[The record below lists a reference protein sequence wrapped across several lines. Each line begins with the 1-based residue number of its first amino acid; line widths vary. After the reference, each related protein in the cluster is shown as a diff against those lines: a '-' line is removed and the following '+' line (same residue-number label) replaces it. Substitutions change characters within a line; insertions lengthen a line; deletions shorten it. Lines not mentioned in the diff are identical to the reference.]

1 MPLQPVGLYNTHDI
15 CHDHPCFLTSY
26 DNGKMDGFDI
36 IQPKDPLLPYSYVQQ
51 SDIQPYWTMAQQ
63 YTLADAF
70 FQSNAGPS
78 FPAHQYLIA
87 GQSGLLQNPSQ
98 RKPWGCDTPIKRP
111 PCFDYATLADV
122 ADAVGVSWRSYSSGL
137 SINDPASL
145 GIWQAFDAISHIRY
159 GPDWTASH
167 ISVPETTVLSDI
179 ASGTLAQISWVT
191 PSYGNS
197 DHPGCAAK
205 CGNGPGWVSQ
215 VVNAIGQ
222 SGYWNDTAILI
233 VWDDWG
239 GWFDHVPPP
248 QLDANGLGL
257 RVPLIVVSPW
267 AKPGYVSHVQHE
279 TGSILR
285 FVETTFGLA
294 SLGQVDGRADDLS
307 DCFDFN
313 QNPIPFTVI
322 PAAKPG
328 PSQPGPPDD
337 DL

>member
-1 MPLQPVGLYNTHDI
+1 M
-15 CHDHPCFLTSY
+15 
-26 DNGKMDGFDI
+26 
-36 IQPKDPLLPYSYVQQ
+36 
-51 SDIQPYWTMAQQ
+51 
-63 YTLADAF
+63 
-70 FQSNAGPS
+70 
-78 FPAHQYLIA
+78 
-87 GQSGLLQNPSQ
+87 
-98 RKPWGCDTPIKRP
+98 
-111 PCFDYATLADV
+111 
-122 ADAVGVSWRSYSSGL
+122 
-137 SINDPASL
+137 
-145 GIWQAFDAISHIRY
+145 
-159 GPDWTASH
+159 
-167 ISVPETTVLSDI
+167 
-179 ASGTLAQISWVT
+179 
-191 PSYGNS
+191 
-197 DHPGCAAK
+197 
-205 CGNGPGWVSQ
+205 
-215 VVNAIGQ
+215 
-222 SGYWNDTAILI
+222 
-233 VWDDWG
+233 WDDWG